1 MKKVERICKNCGTT
15 FLVKKD
21 KQLCC
26 SRKCFKQD
34 YYRSKKRLNNF
45 PLYKCPNCEN
55 ITKLYFDPFKRPEE
69 WNNFKCPWCYLKNT
83 SIQIIVEN
91 SELFIIF

>member
-1 MKKVERICKNCGTT
+1 MKIERNCKNCGIT

-26 SRKCFKQD
+26 SRRCFKQD

-45 PLYKCPNCEN
+45 PSYKCPNCE
-55 ITKLYFDPFKRPEE
+55 KLSQLTFDPCKNPEE
-69 WNNFKCPWCYLKNT
+69 WNHFKCPWCYRPNIKMNIIIT
-83 SIQIIVEN
+83 SIDT
-91 SELFIIF
+91 FIIF